1 MESLQNGS
9 RTSLNFHSNKS
20 RSWSKYY
27 HHWTTR
33 GKIYY
38 QVNLCSKIMQSNS
51 TSMATYHPMNN
62 IGKYPKNS
70 NNCNI
75 LHTMTLE
82 MCTTNYLHNT
92 GLQITNCGKP
102 ASSDKL
108 ISRTTT
114 LTHKLAFY
122 FYWISSSFFKNV
134 HFTYDPLKVVQS
146 RNFFIKF
153 WKSFKLWWQILFW
166 KYCIFTICFSH
177 LAWEIII

>member
-1 MESLQNGS
+1 
-9 RTSLNFHSNKS
+9 
-20 RSWSKYY
+20 
-27 HHWTTR
+27 
-33 GKIYY
+33 
-38 QVNLCSKIMQSNS
+38 MQSNS

-62 IGKYPKNS
+62 IGKYPNNS

-102 ASSDKL
+102 ASSNKL

-114 LTHKLAFY
+114 LTDKLAFY
-122 FYWISSSFFKNV
+122 FTEFLHLFFKNV
-134 HFTYDPLKVVQS
+134 HFTYDPLKVVQT
-146 RNFFIKF
+146 RNFFIIFLKISNCDDKF
-153 WKSFKLWWQILFW
+153 FFENTGFLLF
-166 KYCIFTICFSH
+166 FFH